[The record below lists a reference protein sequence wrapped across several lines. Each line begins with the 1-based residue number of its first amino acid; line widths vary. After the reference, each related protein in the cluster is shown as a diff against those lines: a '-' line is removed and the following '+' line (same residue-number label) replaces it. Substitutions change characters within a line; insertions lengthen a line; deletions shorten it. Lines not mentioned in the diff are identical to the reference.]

1 MLFYDIT
8 DLPEGIDVNE
18 TSASKECD
26 PCHYWYI
33 LNCSF
38 KPQPNVCN
46 RCHDL
51 LMMSISLNNI
61 AILNIKGSDCCCI
74 ISLISKNKTKKLV
87 RNTDLTGQTLEGIK
101 NLFSYTKM
109 VNEISTFDTIGPE
122 VNFTIMRLL
131 LLRYVDIGKVLVSSK
146 ISFGEK
152 SYKYF
157 VGYLYNGNK
166 IEPLNIMLP
175 KIKTYDG
182 QTKWIYF
189 LNEDD
194 DLLEK
199 YNTVFDKVM
208 ADIKNEFDSKPVSS
222 KN

>member
-26 PCHYWYI
+26 PCHYSYI

-109 VNEISTFDTIGPE
+109 VKEISTFDTIGPE
-122 VNFTIMRLL
+122 KSKFYHHENPTFEIC
-131 LLRYVDIGKVLVSSK
+131 RYWKS
-146 ISFGEK
+146 IS
-152 SYKYF
+152 
-157 VGYLYNGNK
+157 
-166 IEPLNIMLP
+166 I
-175 KIKTYDG
+175 
-182 QTKWIYF
+182 
-189 LNEDD
+189 
-194 DLLEK
+194 
-199 YNTVFDKVM
+199 
-208 ADIKNEFDSKPVSS
+208 
-222 KN
+222 